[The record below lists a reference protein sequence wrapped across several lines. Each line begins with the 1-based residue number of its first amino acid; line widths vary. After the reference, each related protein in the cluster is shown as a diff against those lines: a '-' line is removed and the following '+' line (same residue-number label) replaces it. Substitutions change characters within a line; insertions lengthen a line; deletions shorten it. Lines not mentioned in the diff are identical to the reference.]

1 MKKELLNMKIKRALS
16 GALAGCL
23 LAGLLTLSPASAA
36 YTPFPDIPDPVQAE
50 CAEFLRLMG
59 VVDGRPG
66 GIYDPS
72 GTLTRAEFC
81 KLAITAMDRADE
93 ESAQRGRTIYLDVGP
108 THWARGY
115 INLASSISLG
125 SGDDGKGGTALVS
138 GIGDG
143 TFRPDRAITYGEA
156 VTILCRVLGFGAAD
170 VSSGGAWFD
179 GYLAVGSRVGL
190 TDGLTLSG
198 NDTITRGQAAILFY
212 NLYFAKPKGSK
223 DTYLT
228 QLGGKET
235 ETGVVLDVNA
245 TADDGAAGAFKT
257 TTGTYKT
264 DRTFDASLEGQ
275 EGKLLLDQDGKVLSF
290 RSKEG
295 TSQRLVSI
303 RYAEALYFVTADGEE
318 VDVKSAAPVYKDGE
332 ETTWESAWQE
342 LPNSKSS
349 AAVVSAV
356 MHFGAD
362 GRLAYIFFPS
372 ETVEETEAL
381 VARSA
386 PNGSNPFA
394 AFGSNAPLFKNGQ
407 RVTVS
412 ALRQYDVAT
421 KDATGTVQ
429 VSDWKLTG
437 IYENVSPSPA
447 SPLKVR
453 VLGHDFD
460 VLPSARKDLAS
471 FAIGDRIT
479 LLFTAQGQVA
489 GAVSASTVKAEA
501 VGMVTAAGDGAAT
514 VELLRGASADG
525 KAVTVSGEFSGD
537 GEKYLNQLVTVSS
550 AAKGR
555 LSLQLLTGTA
565 GKGSLDTA
573 ARTLGD
579 RAVSANVAVYDRV
592 KGGELV
598 EVEYSQL
605 PASVPQSKIG
615 FVSYDYA
622 GQVDC
627 LVLNDATGDA
637 YQYGYFKYETVKHP
651 AESLSSDPDAPEDYF
666 YLSNVWVLQGSKDGE
681 EVPSDKAQIS
691 GSVKQNVPGGI
702 AFGKNELASSIDGY
716 PGLPLKAVATV
727 TLQSLEHV
735 GRDAFDVEDM
745 TVTVAGTA
753 WTISKDVQCYN
764 KTTKTWY
771 APGQEGVKAA
781 RAWSDDLKLWFDRS
795 AAEGGKIRLI
805 EVP

>member
-1 MKKELLNMKIKRALS
+1 MKIKRALS

-179 GYLAVGSRVGL
+179 GYLAVGGRVGL

-318 VDVKSAAPVYKDGE
+318 VDVKPAAPVYKDGE

-362 GRLAYIFFPS
+362 GRLSYLFFPS

-501 VGMVTAAGDGAAT
+501 VGMVTAAGDGEAT

-525 KAVTVSGEFSGD
+525 KAVTVTGEFSGD

-555 LSLQLLTGTA
+555 LSLQLLTGSA

-627 LVLNDATGDA
+627 LVLNDVTGDG
-637 YQYGYFKYETVKHP
+637 YQYGYFYLIGEKQKPVYEMNGDGTYKKDEAGNNIILRYETDKEPTLQVK
-651 AESLSSDPDAPEDYF
+651 
-666 YLSNVWVLQGSKDGE
+666 QGTKDGE
-681 EVPSDKAQIS
+681 ETLSIEALFF
-691 GSVKQNVPGGI
+691 GSVKQGAPGGVI
-702 AFGKNELASSIDGY
+702 TA
-716 PGLPLKAVATV
+716 KAMNGTDTVVVSTV

>member
-125 SGDDGKGGTALVS
+125 SGEDGKGGTALVS

-179 GYLAVGSRVGL
+179 GYLAVGGRVGL
-190 TDGLTLSG
+190 TDGLALSG

-318 VDVKSAAPVYKDGE
+318 VDVKPAAPVYKDGE

-362 GRLAYIFFPS
+362 GRLSYIFFPS

-501 VGMVTAAGDGAAT
+501 VGMVTAVGDGEAT

-555 LSLQLLTGTA
+555 LSLQLLTGSA

-637 YQYGYFKYETVKHP
+637 YQYGYFKYETVEY
-651 AESLSSDPDAPEDYF
+651 ESPSLNPQPGDPKDYF

-702 AFGKNELASSIDGY
+702 AFGKNELASSIKGY

>member
-1 MKKELLNMKIKRALS
+1 MKIKRALS

-179 GYLAVGSRVGL
+179 GYLAVGGRVGL

-235 ETGVVLDVNA
+235 ENGVVLDVNA

-318 VDVKSAAPVYKDGE
+318 VDVKSTAPVYKDGE
-332 ETTWESAWQE
+332 ETTWESTWQE

-362 GRLAYIFFPS
+362 GRLSYIFFPS

-453 VLGHDFD
+453 VLGHNFD

-501 VGMVTAAGDGAAT
+501 VGMVTAAGNGEAT

-555 LSLQLLTGTA
+555 LSLQLLTGSS

-637 YQYGYFKYETVKHP
+637 YQYGYFKYETVEY
-651 AESLSSDPDAPEDYF
+651 ESPSLNPQPGDPKDYF